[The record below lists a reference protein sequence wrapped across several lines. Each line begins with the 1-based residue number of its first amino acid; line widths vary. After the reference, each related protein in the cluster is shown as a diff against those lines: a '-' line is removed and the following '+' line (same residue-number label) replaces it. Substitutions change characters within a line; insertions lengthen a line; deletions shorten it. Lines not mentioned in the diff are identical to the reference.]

1 MGIRIQYWLLMGL
14 AGILLVLVIA
24 NIALYQINAAR
35 QKEVGERN
43 AQIQQVQQVDAPLYR
58 EIAQALVE
66 LAKRG
71 DTQIG
76 YMLASQGIQVPQ
88 GQASGQPQSPA
99 QAPAAAPAA
108 ADPATSERPG
118 RGRGR
123 P

>member
-1 MGIRIQYWLLMGL
+1 MGIRIQYWLLTGL
-14 AGILLVLVIA
+14 AGILLVLVVA
-24 NIALYQINAAR
+24 NIAVYQGNTAR
-35 QKEVGERN
+35 QKEVSERN
-43 AQIQQVQQVDAPLYR
+43 AQILQAQQVDAPLYR

-88 GQASGQPQSPA
+88 SQASGQPQSPA
-99 QAPAAAPAA
+99 PAAAPAP
-108 ADPATSERPG
+108 ADPAAAERPG